1 MMNLKINKP
10 SPLLQKGEYQATIAR
25 YTESDEYGIIT
36 LKIND
41 KSYKVWMKDNLI
53 SINGETTT
61 GAQLIMDAMCQQIA
75 NTNSN
80 ILDMVETTEEL
91 FTVLVQTQTPLTVWA
106 TVYEDRLNNFNF
118 YKPKDWDAEQALGI

>member
-1 MMNLKINKP
+1 MLNLKINKP
-10 SPLLQKGEYQATIAR
+10 SPLLPKGEYQATIAR
-25 YTESDEYGIIT
+25 YTESDEFGIIT
-36 LKIND
+36 LRIND
-41 KSYKVWMKDNLI
+41 KPYKVWLKDNLI

-61 GAQLIMDAMCQQIA
+61 GAQLIMDALCQQIA
-75 NTNSN
+75 NTHAN

-118 YKPKDWDAEQALGI
+118 FKPKNWDAEQALGI